1 MLCYCL
7 QVQQLRIS
15 SNTIQYQTIQTHLH
29 NGGPNFLLVIWIGKA
44 GKSGGCGFYWVGTNC
59 SKCVLVWRRRLP
71 SWLALAQCTRTTHT
85 KSQLLDH
92 LILKS
97 CNTQNI
103 PRLFL
108 LLEHIQWHG
117 DQKFNRGFFYWMFE
131 KTIFMRNPDSGRRVD
146 LSWLE
151 DLWNLNFRS
160 EARDIFRQRQRQCK
174 DFCKSFSWISVR
186 ETSLSMIL
194 SWQYAVE
201 MIIKLLVSEMGG

>member
-1 MLCYCL
+1 MLCHCS

-15 SNTIQYQTIQTHLH
+15 SNTTQYQTIQTHLH

-71 SWLALAQCTRTTHT
+71 SWLALAQCTRTTHK

-103 PRLFL
+103 PRFGICYKQKLFFARRSKQPQHCKDTDIPWEDKLFIIIVSSSRTRSMTWGSEVQSWFFL
-108 LLEHIQWHG
+108 LNVWK
-117 DQKFNRGFFYWMFE
+117 DNFYE
-131 KTIFMRNPDSGRRVD
+131 K
-146 LSWLE
+146 SWF
-151 DLWNLNFRS
+151 WKTSRS
-160 EARDIFRQRQRQCK
+160 ELVGGF
-174 DFCKSFSWISVR
+174 
-186 ETSLSMIL
+186 
-194 SWQYAVE
+194 VE
-201 MIIKLLVSEMGG
+201 PQPQIGGLGYIQTKT